1 MQVHVNG
8 FVSLGKP
15 PYPAWYPYL
24 GRYWFFSRGF
34 TVIAPF
40 WADIDLRGTDGKVY
54 LGHISRSSE
63 WEYVTAQATEVYD
76 AAKSLIVAGAG
87 DTGFLPM
94 EVVTVTWQNVSPYYY
109 YYYYYYHGYY
119 NAEQVGQHATDED

>member
-1 MQVHVNG
+1 LQVHVNG
-8 FVSLGKP
+8 FVSLGNP

-40 WADIDLRGTDGKVY
+40 WTDIDLRGTDGKVY

-63 WEYVTAQATEVYD
+63 WEYVTAQASEVYETV
-76 AAKSLIVAGAG
+76 KSLIA

-94 EVVTVTWQNVSPYYY
+94 EVVTVTWQNVSPYYS
-109 YYYYYYHGYY
+109 YY
-119 NAEQVGQHATDED
+119 NEQQVGQHKSLTRVD